1 VYYVIQ
7 DMNKLKDTKVQGL
20 VGEASFSIIL
30 PRDYAVNLGIE
41 KGDFIKVRQEEGR
54 LIVEKY
60 KATKLWGYQAE

>member
-1 VYYVIQ
+1 
-7 DMNKLKDTKVQGL
+7 MNKLMDTKVQGL

-60 KATKLWGYQAE
+60 KATKLWGYQVE

>member
-1 VYYVIQ
+1 MYYVIQ
-7 DMNKLKDTKVQGL
+7 DMNKLMDTKVQGL

-60 KATKLWGYQAE
+60 KATKFWGYQVE